1 MAKFSVYYKDK
12 VIHAGT
18 FASGVVHIGRDESND
33 LIVDSL
39 AVAPA
44 HAVAIIKD
52 GICIIKQMNEKYPL
66 MINGMHMK
74 ECCLENNDVI
84 NIGKHYIVYTKPYF
98 LNLNTSVTKNK
109 TFQGFAE
116 EMADSDKLPDAHLQ
130 YLDGEYI
137 GRILPL
143 KNALTSL
150 GHEEEGVVIIARR
163 KLGYYISAL
172 EEHPELLVND
182 QPLGDRIVKLHNDD
196 VIVVDNTPL
205 QFFLD

>member
-12 VIHAGT
+12 LIQ
-18 FASGVVHIGRDESND
+18 ASVFSSGIIHIGRDESND
-33 LIVDSL
+33 LVIDSL

-44 HAVAIIKD
+44 HAVAVIKD
-52 GICIIKQMNEKYPL
+52 GICILKQMNEKYPL
-66 MINGMHMK
+66 LINHMPMK
-74 ECCLENNDVI
+74 ECCLDNEDVI
-84 NIGKHYIVYTKPYF
+84 NIGKHNIVYTKPYF
-98 LNLNTSVTKNK
+98 LTTANNVSKNRS
-109 TFQGFAE
+109 FQGFAE
-116 EMADSDKLPDAHLQ
+116 EMIDSDRLPDAHLQ

-150 GHEEEGVVIIARR
+150 GHQDEGVVIIARR

-172 EEHPELLVND
+172 EEHPDIAVND
-182 QPLGDRIVKLHNDD
+182 HPLGDRIIKLHNND
-196 VIVVDNTPL
+196 VLLVDNTPL

>member
-12 VIHAGT
+12 VIQASV
-18 FASGVVHIGRDESND
+18 FASGVIHIGRDESND
-33 LIVDSL
+33 LILDSL
-39 AVAPA
+39 AVAPV
-44 HAVAIIKD
+44 HAVAIIKE
-52 GICIIKQMNEKYPL
+52 GVCVVKQMNEKYPL
-66 MINGMHMK
+66 LINGAQMK
-74 ECCLENNDVI
+74 ECCLENNDVL
-84 NIGKHYIVYTKPYF
+84 NIGKHNILYTKPHF
-98 LNLNTSVTKNK
+98 LNYTKN
-109 TFQGFAE
+109 TGRNRSFLGFAE

-130 YLDGEYI
+130 YMDGEHI

-172 EEHPELLVND
+172 EEHPDLAVND
-182 QPLGDRIVKLHNDD
+182 QPLGERIVKLQNND
-196 VIVVDNTPL
+196 IIIVDNTPL